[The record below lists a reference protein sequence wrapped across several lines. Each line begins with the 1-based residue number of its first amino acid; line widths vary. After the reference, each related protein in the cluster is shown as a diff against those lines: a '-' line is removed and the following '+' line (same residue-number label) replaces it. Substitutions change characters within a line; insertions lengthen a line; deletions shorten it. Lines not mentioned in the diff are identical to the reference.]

1 MTSNQVSREKHGSA
15 RITGVLYP
23 LAIAF
28 PVCGGAALALYL
40 FFTALKIRLR

>member
-1 MTSNQVSREKHGSA
+1 MDSNLVGREKHLSA
-15 RITGVLYP
+15 GLAGVLYP

>member
-1 MTSNQVSREKHGSA
+1 MAGRGEYASG
-15 RITGVLYP
+15 RIAGILYP

-40 FFTALKIRLR
+40 FFSVGLTALKIRLL

>member
-1 MTSNQVSREKHGSA
+1 MASNLVSRERHTLA
-15 RITGVLYP
+15 GVLYP

-28 PVCGGAALALYL
+28 PACGGAALALYL

>member
-1 MTSNQVSREKHGSA
+1 MASNLGSREKQTLS
-15 RITGVLYP
+15 GVLYP

-40 FFTALKIRLR
+40 FLTALKIRLR